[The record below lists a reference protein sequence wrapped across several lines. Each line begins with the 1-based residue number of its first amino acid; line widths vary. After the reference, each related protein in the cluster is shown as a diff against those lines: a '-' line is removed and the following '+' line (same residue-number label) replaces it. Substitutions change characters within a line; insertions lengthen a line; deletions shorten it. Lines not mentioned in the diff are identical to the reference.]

1 MIYVP
6 PGAEA
11 KFNHVASL
19 NIIICFVCIAT
30 FQVLSRF
37 NKKQCSVRTATL
49 TTRYQTRENVVTTEF
64 ASHIATIQV
73 FFFVFYGACGIL
85 IRVFGPVLFSNNE
98 KLYTSVRQICFVNP
112 IFMVLLPIYSIHRL
126 KHYRVN
132 RDRDIRSIVMIE
144 SRGLAGTRNYE
155 DVIGRAWEHIPQ
167 P

>member
-1 MIYVP
+1 
-6 PGAEA
+6 
-11 KFNHVASL
+11 
-19 NIIICFVCIAT
+19 
-30 FQVLSRF
+30 
-37 NKKQCSVRTATL
+37 L

-73 FFFVFYGACGIL
+73 GVLFFVLYGACGIL
-85 IRVFGPVLFSNNE
+85 IRVFGPVLILNNE
-98 KLYTSVRQICFVNP
+98 KLYTSVRQIRFVNP

-155 DVIGRAWEHIPQ
+155 DVIGRAWER
-167 P
+167 